1 MLRAEKTSC
10 HRLIGNMDKLLEFG
24 RKALF
29 VIRVLSGY
37 EERRIR
43 SHRVQL
49 QRRLEQVRLTFI
61 LCWCYLNIHVEFSN
75 HLQVLLDK
83 YRKDVY

>member
-43 SHRVQL
+43 SYRVQL
-49 QRRLEQVRLTFI
+49 QRRLEQVRLAFI

-75 HLQVLLDK
+75 HEIHLL
-83 YRKDVY
+83 VV